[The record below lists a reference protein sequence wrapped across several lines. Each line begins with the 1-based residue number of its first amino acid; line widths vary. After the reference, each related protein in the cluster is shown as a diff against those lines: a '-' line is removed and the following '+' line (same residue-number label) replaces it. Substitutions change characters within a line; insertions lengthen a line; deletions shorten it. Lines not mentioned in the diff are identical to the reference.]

1 MLSAATCTEPSV
13 PEVVARQLRI
23 FTFVSPRTFAM
34 CASVP
39 GRFSQATVS
48 CFTLGMAGTPKSW
61 LPGNEDDKILL
72 SPGRGVKDGPGG
84 GDGGRCET
92 QIDRKA
98 ILSLGNWAKPASQD
112 LITFGHHHS
121 C

>member
-61 LPGNEDDKILL
+61 LPGMRTTKFCSRQGGESRTVRAEETGDDVRLRLTERRFCRLVI
-72 SPGRGVKDGPGG
+72 G
-84 GDGGRCET
+84 
-92 QIDRKA
+92 Q
-98 ILSLGNWAKPASQD
+98 SQR
-112 LITFGHHHS
+112 HRV
-121 C
+121 